1 MLLGA
6 RIQVNHLYIFVIS
19 SPSPFFFQKESVKI
33 MKKGTKTMLHTLL
46 WIAAI
51 IAILILI
58 CFGYHRYRLKKE
70 EKLREPLG
78 QLVDIK

>member
-1 MLLGA
+1 
-6 RIQVNHLYIFVIS
+6 
-19 SPSPFFFQKESVKI
+19 
-33 MKKGTKTMLHTLL
+33 MLHNLL

-51 IAILILI
+51 IAIFVLV

-78 QLVDIK
+78 QLVDITGTICGGVGNYQTDPCTCGK

>member
-1 MLLGA
+1 
-6 RIQVNHLYIFVIS
+6 
-19 SPSPFFFQKESVKI
+19 
-33 MKKGTKTMLHTLL
+33 MLHNLL

-51 IAILILI
+51 IAIFVLV

-78 QLVDIK
+78 QLVDITWTICSEFRNYQTNYYACGK